1 MKITIYKSSIFSLL
15 ITNIWSVTIFFMY
28 YFEHGLFSGFKTL
41 TFFLF
46 SCWITSGVGGLAI
59 LISFLKIWK
68 SNQQKVFLLS
78 TMGILNFFFLL
89 LLVLSN
95 ILEVLNLRDALVE
108 LYLIFNFI
116 IPIAIFFTLKKKLKA
131 HQSQT

>member
-41 TFFLF
+41 SFFLF
-46 SCWITSGVGGLAI
+46 SCWVTSGVGAFVI

-78 TMGILNFFFLL
+78 VMGILNFFFLL
-89 LLVLSN
+89 LLILSDF
-95 ILEVLNLRDALVE
+95 LEVLNTRDALVE

-116 IPIAIFFTLKKKLKA
+116 IPIAILFILKKKLKA
-131 HQSQT
+131 ENL